1 MQRYSIAVNLL
12 VAQPELAKGDL
23 EKLSQVIAQR
33 LGRLHGINAPEF
45 FDKGV
50 FTALIFTL
58 KSQGYLD
65 SDGNCDLARTQ
76 ELADILLRILAPE
89 VKLTIREG
97 IAQAI

>member
-1 MQRYSIAVNLL
+1 M
-12 VAQPELAKGDL
+12 
-23 EKLSQVIAQR
+23 
-33 LGRLHGINAPEF
+33 
-45 FDKGV
+45 

-65 SDGNCDLARTQ
+65 SDGNCDLTRTQ